1 MNNDLNGKTNKPKR
15 KNKQTQTGKKRR
27 DRSVLKKK
35 KPKWKNKQTQT
46 AKQKRDRYVL
56 KNQHRDILAKK
67 KKTQTEKQTNPN
79 GKTKKRQIGAYRN
92 DRSSWVSLG
101 RSSWVWVLIGARSYG
116 SVLLWIGAY
125 DRSCGSVLW
134 IGDRSCGSMLV
145 IGAVDQSYGSELGRS
160 V

>member
-1 MNNDLNGKTNKPKR
+1 MEKQTNPNRKTNKPKR
-15 KNKQTQTGKKRR
+15 EKKKR

-35 KPKWKNKQTQT
+35 KNPNGKTNKPKRQNKKET
-46 AKQKRDRYVL
+46 DRCL
-56 KNQHRDILAKK
+56 KTNTEIYLLKK
-67 KKTQTEKQTNPN
+67 KKNPN

-92 DRSSWVSLG
+92 DWSSWVSLG
-101 RSSWVWVLIGARSYG
+101 WSLWVWVLIGARSYG
-116 SVLLWIGAY
+116 SVLLWIDAC

-145 IGAVDQSYGSELGRS
+145 IGAVDRSYGSELGRS